1 MRIVNDDRQQQQQL
15 QWQRRPNDFFS
26 ESMKITYARH
36 VIVSARLMNG
46 K

>member
-1 MRIVNDDRQQQQQL
+1 MRIVNDDRQQQQQQ

-26 ESMKITYARH
+26 ELMKITYARH